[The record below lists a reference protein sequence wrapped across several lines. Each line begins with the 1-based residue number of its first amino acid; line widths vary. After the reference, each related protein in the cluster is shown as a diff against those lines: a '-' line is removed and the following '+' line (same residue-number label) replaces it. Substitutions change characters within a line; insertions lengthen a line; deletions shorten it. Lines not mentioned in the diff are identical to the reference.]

1 MGLLLNVGINHPD
14 YSLDVHYELKV
25 SPIDRCYLQKIRFHL
40 ILLRFLRSL
49 NEKKSYYIQVN
60 NFQTNFSHS
69 LLKKNIIKEQFQFKQ
84 CLKKNKNCSLVI
96 QCVSQ

>member
-40 ILLRFLRSL
+40 ILLRFLVMIWSL
-49 NEKKSYYIQVN
+49 YNQL
-60 NFQTNFSHS
+60 H
-69 LLKKNIIKEQFQFKQ
+69 LKK
-84 CLKKNKNCSLVI
+84 
-96 QCVSQ
+96 